1 MAIISIKDL
10 TESVELDRRAMAAI
24 SGGARSG
31 GRQPLLAQRTV
42 GSTRIVEYPAGISR
56 KPLTAGSILF
66 K

>member
-1 MAIISIKDL
+1 MATITIKDL
-10 TESVELDRRAMAAI
+10 TDSVELDRRAMAAI

-31 GRQPLLAQRTV
+31 GRQPLPVQRAV
-42 GSTRIVEYPAGISR
+42 GSTRIVDYPAGISR